1 MMTQKYG
8 DLPKTA
14 VEILK
19 IISMS
24 SKLTNSIEIARILH
38 KEKVYVD
45 SRTVRY
51 HLRQLEE
58 LGFIVKIGRKGCVIT
73 PEGLEQLK
81 RIMVYERLGMPS
93 IQVEKMISSSTFSP
107 ETGKGT
113 VLANVAVVPKDDF
126 ERAVEIINSVSSL
139 NVFPSPLIAVSDE
152 EESLGEYSV
161 PEDHVG
167 LGCISTTVYD
177 SVLRKKGIFVESIAA
192 GVYEIRDKRP
202 VGFVELIT
210 HNGATLSPGE
220 LFIKAGWTSVR
231 KIAETGN
238 GYVTAAIK
246 RFPFFFSDVVESTVN
261 QLKKVGIDGI
271 IELFAITPEI
281 ERIDVTDAS
290 KGRLIVFGGGNYFAP
305 LIEERMNVKLTINAT
320 LIEISKMKTPDKI
333 LK

>member
-1 MMTQKYG
+1 M
-8 DLPKTA
+8 
-14 VEILK
+14 EILK
-19 IISMS
+19 IVSMS
-24 SKLTNSIEIARILH
+24 SKLTNSIEIAKILH

-51 HLRQLEE
+51 HLRQLED
-58 LGFIVKIGRKGCVIT
+58 LGFITKIGRKGCIIT

-93 IQVEKMISSSTFSP
+93 IQVEKMIASSTFNP

-113 VLANVAVVPKDDF
+113 VLANVAVIPKEDF
-126 ERAVEIINSVSSL
+126 ERAAEIINFVSSL
-139 NVFPSPLIAVSDE
+139 NVFPSPLIAVGDE
-152 EESLGEYSV
+152 GESLGDFLV
-161 PEDHVG
+161 PENHVG

-192 GVYEIRDKRP
+192 GVYEIRDSKP

-238 GYVTAAIK
+238 GHVTAAIK
-246 RFPFFFSDVVESTVN
+246 RFPFFFSDVVENTVEQFRN
-261 QLKKVGIDGI
+261 MGIDGV

-305 LIEERMNVKLTINAT
+305 LVEEGMDVKLTINAT
-320 LIEISKMKTPDKI
+320 LVEVSEMKPPDKI
-333 LK
+333 LS